1 MARMNEAYDLELFQ
15 PRQPRLVALK
25 DSPKVAKEKKKRAL
39 RQTVLNVIAYLL
51 VAAVAVAMIGYFITV
66 NVQLTELN
74 SAIADAQAELSTLQS
89 EKVRLQSEL
98 AGKTS
103 AGQMEQYA
111 LENGMLPAQNNQIYY
126 IHADGEDLVEM
137 ADDGQNWLEQLWSSM
152 FG

>member
-1 MARMNEAYDLELFQ
+1 MANMNEAYDLELFQ

-39 RQTVLNVIAYLL
+39 RQSVLNVVVYL
-51 VAAVAVAMIGYFITV
+51 VIAAVAVAMIGYFITC

-74 SAIADAQAELSTLQS
+74 SAIADAQTQLSTLQS

-126 IHADGEDLVEM
+126 IHAADEDLVEV
-137 ADDGQNWLEQLWSSM
+137 ADDGQNWLEQLWSSL

>member
-1 MARMNEAYDLELFQ
+1 MANMNEAYDLELFQ
-15 PRQPRLVALK
+15 TRQPRLVALK
-25 DSPKVAKEKKKRAL
+25 DSPKVAKEKRKRAL
-39 RQTVLNVIAYLL
+39 RQSLLNMVAYLL
-51 VAAVAVAMIGYFITV
+51 VAAVAVAMLGYFITC
-66 NVQLTELN
+66 NVRLTELN
-74 SAIADAQAELSTLQS
+74 SAIADAQTELGTLQS

-126 IHADGEDLVEM
+126 IHAQSEDLVEV
-137 ADDGQNWLEQLWSSM
+137 AEEEKSWLEQLWSYL